1 MAKRSINDKRYRT
14 QRPKDQIII
23 KDISNNNKRHRI
35 QWPKDQ
41 IMIKDIEHKDQKIK

>member
-1 MAKRSINDKRYRT
+1 MAKR
-14 QRPKDQIII
+14 
-23 KDISNNNKRHRI
+23 SNNNKRHRI